1 MVSPEILKRQSK
13 TANILNQ
20 QNFQRKKPEIYGYSR
35 KWYFQVHR
43 KVPHHHAATRQVAD
57 RKKAENPHEKQNP
70 GSIDLQCPGESKWRD
85 SPSGR
90 NRYGRD
96 STLWSSLPIG

>member
-13 TANILNQ
+13 NANILNR
-20 QNFQRKKPEIYGYSR
+20 QNFQRKKPEIYGNSR

-43 KVPHHHAATRQVAD
+43 HAATREVAD

-70 GSIDLQCPGESKWRD
+70 GSIDLQCPGESKWAK
-85 SPSGR
+85 
-90 NRYGRD
+90 
-96 STLWSSLPIG
+96 L